1 MNSPP
6 APDFTASA
14 FRMIDVGGKRT
25 TRRTALA
32 VGWIRVA
39 PVAFAGL
46 RDKTLSKGDASALA
60 EIAGV
65 MGAKATATIIPLCHP
80 LPLDQVVVSIRLDE
94 ATGRAWVFARAI
106 ARGVTGVEMEA
117 LSAVNAALLT
127 IWDLCKAID
136 PAMEIGGVRLLEKTG
151 GKSGRWLTPIDPPEW
166 LAGEAAPAPLAG
178 RRALVIV
185 LSDRAAGGVY
195 EDRSGPVLRDA
206 LLALGAEV
214 TAVRVIPDS
223 PEELTL
229 ALSPE
234 GLPDLVLTC
243 GGTGLGPRDHTPDT
257 LSRLFDRPAPGF
269 GELLRSDGANFTP
282 SSWLSRST
290 AGLIGNTLVVALAGS
305 PKAAREGWEALSTV
319 IPHAL
324 RMIAGGGH

>member
-1 MNSPP
+1 MDRPP
-6 APDFTASA
+6 PPDFQASA

-32 VGWIRVA
+32 QGWIRLAPAAFVA
-39 PVAFAGL
+39 L
-46 RDKTLSKGDASALA
+46 RDKTLSKGDAQALA

-65 MGAKATATIIPLCHP
+65 LGAKATSAIVPLCHP
-80 LPLDQVVVSIRLDE
+80 LPLDQVAVSVRLE
-94 ATGRAWVFARAI
+94 EETNRVWVFARAI

-117 LSAVNAALLT
+117 LTAVDAALLT
-127 IWDLCKAID
+127 VWDLCKATD

-151 GKSGRWLTPIDPPEW
+151 GKSGRWLTPVDPPDW
-166 LAGEAAPAPLAG
+166 LVGEASPAPLAG
-178 RRALVIV
+178 RRARVIV
-185 LSDRAAGGVY
+185 LSDRAAAGVY
-195 EDRSGPVLRDA
+195 ADRSGPVLFEA
-206 LLALGAEV
+206 LTTLGADVEPV
-214 TAVRVIPDS
+214 SVIPDS
-223 PEELTL
+223 PDALTAAL
-229 ALSPE
+229 ARD

-257 LSRLFDRPAPGF
+257 LARLFDRPAPGF

-290 AGLIGNTLVVALAGS
+290 AGLIGKTLIVALAGS
-305 PKAAREGWEALSTV
+305 PKAAREGWEALATV

-324 RMIAGGGH
+324 RMIEGGGH

>member
-1 MNSPP
+1 MDRPP
-6 APDFTASA
+6 APDFPASA

-39 PVAFAGL
+39 PAAFAGL
-46 RDKTLSKGDASALA
+46 RDKTLAKGDASALA
-60 EIAGV
+60 EVAGV
-65 MGAKATATIIPLCHP
+65 LGAKATASIIPLCHP
-80 LPLDQVVVSIRLDE
+80 LPLDQVAVSVRLED
-94 ATGRAWVFARAI
+94 AAHRAWVFARAV

-117 LSAVNAALLT
+117 LAAVNAALLT
-127 IWDLCKAID
+127 IWDLCKATD

-166 LAGEAAPAPLAG
+166 LAGEPPSPLAG
-178 RRALVIV
+178 RRAMVIV
-185 LSDRAAGGVY
+185 LSDRAAAGVY

-214 TAVRVIPDS
+214 TEVRVIPDS
-223 PEELTL
+223 PEELAT
-229 ALSPE
+229 ALSPG

-269 GELLRSDGANFTP
+269 GELLRSDGANFTS

-290 AGLIGNTLVVALAGS
+290 AGLIGRTLVVALAGS

-324 RMIAGGGH
+324 RMIAGEGH